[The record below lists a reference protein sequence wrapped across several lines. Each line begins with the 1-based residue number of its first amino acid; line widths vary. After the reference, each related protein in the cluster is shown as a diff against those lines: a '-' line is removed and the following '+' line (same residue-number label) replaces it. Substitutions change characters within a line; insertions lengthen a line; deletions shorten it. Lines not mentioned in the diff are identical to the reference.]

1 MPFLEDAIMVANHN
15 IRRTRC
21 EDAQW
26 VGGAFGDEGCAAG
39 PREVFGRPVMF
50 TSLWRYKAGSSRLS
64 ALRRAGRPV
73 GTEEMKVLMQTVSE
87 GLTEMSM
94 IVRPN
99 DLEFEFVFFFNRRQ
113 HRRAVGCA
121 VRAVEPVSL
130 RRGLRGQTV
139 LGAAAPSV

>member
-15 IRRTRC
+15 MVRGC

-99 DLEFEFVFFFNRRQ
+99 DLEFEVSVGNIDGLWDAPYGPWSRFHFDEVFVGRR
-113 HRRAVGCA
+113 
-121 VRAVEPVSL
+121 S
-130 RRGLRGQTV
+130 
-139 LGAAAPSV
+139 